1 MPATDD
7 LKLKT
12 ARTLKW
18 NTIDRLSSQVLYAVT
33 GIVLA
38 NVLSK
43 EEFGLV
49 GAVMVFQAFA
59 SLFVDSGFSGALIQ
73 RKSPTDVD
81 YSTVLYFN
89 LGVSVAIYCLLWLVA
104 PLIDSIF
111 NAGGALVPLARVM
124 FLTFVI
130 NATAIVQTNRLMKQM
145 DVRMIAVS
153 NAVGLMVSGVTGIA
167 LALRGHGAWAV
178 VWQSIVL
185 ATVKSGLLWATS
197 HWRPLA
203 TFSLTSLR
211 SIFAVGAG
219 IMTSSFLNTVFLNI
233 YSFIIGTY
241 YNLAH
246 LGCYTQAD
254 KWSKMGVTSLSQTIT
269 ASFLPILSGCQD
281 DRPHFH
287 RMMAKTHRFTAY
299 LAMPCLVLLVL
310 LAEAIFHLLFGT
322 KWDEAVPLFRLLAL
336 RGIFVVLT
344 SLYTTQITA
353 LGAARRLV
361 EAEVVKDTLT
371 VAAIIATI
379 PFGITW
385 LVGGQVIAAALC
397 FIYSQ
402 WLVSCV
408 TGYRLTEMLGEIAPH
423 AAITLLSACPAAAV
437 AHFAPA
443 LPLMAGL
450 TPMVSSLVLIAAI
463 ATTFTLPYLALNAM
477 LHSRIQHEVFTYA
490 LGRFLHRKQ

>member
-1 MPATDD
+1 MGDD

-18 NTIDRLSSQVLYAVT
+18 NTLDRISSQVLYAVT

-38 NVLSK
+38 NVLTK

-73 RKSPTDVD
+73 RKAPTDTD

-89 LGVSVAIYCLLWLVA
+89 LGVSVLIYCILWLSA
-104 PLIDSIF
+104 PLIDSLF

-124 FLTFVI
+124 FLTFVL

-153 NAVGLMVSGVTGIA
+153 NAVGLVVSGATGII
-167 LALRGHGAWAV
+167 LALQGYGAWAI

-185 ATVKSGLLWATS
+185 SAVKSGLLWATS
-197 HWRPLA
+197 RWRPQA
-203 TFSLTSLR
+203 TFSMASLR
-211 SIFAVGAG
+211 SIFAVGVG
-219 IMTSSFLNTVFLNI
+219 IMTSSFLNTVFQNI

-241 YNLAH
+241 YNLAN

-254 KWSKMGVTSLSQTIT
+254 KWSKMGVTSLSQTVT
-269 ASFLPILSGCQD
+269 ASFLPVLSGCQD
-281 DRPHFH
+281 DRPRFH
-287 RMMAKTHRFTAY
+287 RMMAKTNRFTAY
-299 LAMPCLVLLVL
+299 VAMPCLVLLVL
-310 LAEAIFHLLFGT
+310 LSEAIFHTLFGT
-322 KWDEAVPLFRLLAL
+322 KWDEAIVLFQLLAA

-353 LGAARRLV
+353 IGAARKLV
-361 EAEVVKDTLT
+361 ESEVVKDVLT

-379 PFGITW
+379 PFGIEW
-385 LVGGQVIAAALC
+385 LVGGQVIAAAVC

-402 WLVSCV
+402 WLVART
-408 TGYRLTEMLGEIAPH
+408 TGYRVAAMLTEIAPY
-423 AAITLLSACPAAAV
+423 AAITLISAIPAAAV
-437 AHFAPA
+437 AYFVPQLHPVAMILAQTVAFAVPY
-443 LPLMAGL
+443 
-450 TPMVSSLVLIAAI
+450 VAI
-463 ATTFTLPYLALNAM
+463 NAM
-477 LHSRIQHEVFTYA
+477 LHSRIQHDVLSYA
-490 LGRFLHRKQ
+490 LGRFTRKKSD

>member
-1 MPATDD
+1 MGDD

-18 NTIDRLSSQVLYAVT
+18 NTLDRISSQVLYAVT

-38 NVLSK
+38 NVLTK

-73 RKSPTDVD
+73 RKAPTDTD

-89 LGVSVAIYCLLWLVA
+89 LGVSVLIYCILWLSA
-104 PLIDSIF
+104 PLIDSLF

-124 FLTFVI
+124 FLTFVL

-145 DVRMIAVS
+145 NVRMIAVS
-153 NAVGLMVSGVTGIA
+153 NAVGLVVSGATGII
-167 LALRGHGAWAV
+167 LALQGYGAWAI

-185 ATVKSGLLWATS
+185 SAVKSGLLWATS
-197 HWRPLA
+197 RWRPQA
-203 TFSLTSLR
+203 TFSMASLW
-211 SIFAVGAG
+211 SIFAVGVG
-219 IMTSSFLNTVFLNI
+219 IMTSSFLNTVFQNI

-241 YNLAH
+241 YNLAN

-254 KWSKMGVTSLSQTIT
+254 KWSKMGVTSLSQTVT
-269 ASFLPILSGCQD
+269 ASFLPVLSGCQD
-281 DRPHFH
+281 DRPRFH
-287 RMMAKTHRFTAY
+287 RMMAKTNRFTAY
-299 LAMPCLVLLVL
+299 VAMPCLVLLVL
-310 LAEAIFHLLFGT
+310 LSEAIFHTLFGT
-322 KWDEAVPLFRLLAL
+322 KWDEAIVLFQLLAA

-353 LGAARRLV
+353 IGAARKLV
-361 EAEVVKDTLT
+361 ESEVVKDVLT

-379 PFGITW
+379 PFGIEW
-385 LVGGQVIAAALC
+385 LVGGQVIAAAVC

-402 WLVSCV
+402 WLVART
-408 TGYRLTEMLGEIAPH
+408 TGYRVAAMLMEIAPY
-423 AAITLLSACPAAAV
+423 
-437 AHFAPA
+437 
-443 LPLMAGL
+443 
-450 TPMVSSLVLIAAI
+450 AAI
-463 ATTFTLPYLALNAM
+463 ALICAAPAVAVAYCVPQLHPVAMIGAQTVVFAVPYVAINAM
-477 LHSRIQHEVFTYA
+477 LHSRIQHDVLSYA
-490 LGRFLHRKQ
+490 LGRFTRKKSV

>member
-1 MPATDD
+1 MGDD

-18 NTIDRLSSQVLYAVT
+18 NTLDRISSQVLYAVT

-38 NVLSK
+38 NVLTK

-73 RKSPTDVD
+73 RKAPTDTD

-89 LGVSVAIYCLLWLVA
+89 LGVSVLIYCILWLSA
-104 PLIDSIF
+104 PLIDSLF

-124 FLTFVI
+124 FLTFVL

-145 DVRMIAVS
+145 NVRMIAVS
-153 NAVGLMVSGVTGIA
+153 NAVGLVVSGATGII
-167 LALRGHGAWAV
+167 LALQGYGAWAI

-185 ATVKSGLLWATS
+185 SAVKSGLLWATS
-197 HWRPLA
+197 RWRPQA
-203 TFSLTSLR
+203 TFSMASLR

-219 IMTSSFLNTVFLNI
+219 IMTSSFLNTVFQNI

-241 YNLAH
+241 YNLAN

-254 KWSKMGVTSLSQTIT
+254 KWSKMGVTSLSQTVT
-269 ASFLPILSGCQD
+269 ASFLPVLSGCQD
-281 DRPHFH
+281 DRPRFH
-287 RMMAKTHRFTAY
+287 RMMAKTNRFTAY
-299 LAMPCLVLLVL
+299 VAMPCLVLLVL
-310 LAEAIFHLLFGT
+310 LSEAIFHTLFGT
-322 KWDEAVPLFRLLAL
+322 KWDEAIVLFQLLAA

-353 LGAARRLV
+353 IGAARKLV
-361 EAEVVKDTLT
+361 ESEVVKDVLT

-379 PFGITW
+379 PFGIEW
-385 LVGGQVIAAALC
+385 LVGGQVIAAAVC

-402 WLVSCV
+402 WLVART
-408 TGYRLTEMLGEIAPH
+408 TGYRVAAMLTEIAPY
-423 AAITLLSACPAAAV
+423 AAITLISAAPAAAV
-437 AHFAPA
+437 AYFVPQLHPVAMILAQTVAFAVPY
-443 LPLMAGL
+443 
-450 TPMVSSLVLIAAI
+450 VAI
-463 ATTFTLPYLALNAM
+463 NAM
-477 LHSRIQHEVFTYA
+477 LHSRIQHDVLSYA
-490 LGRFLHRKQ
+490 LGRFTRKKSD

>member
-1 MPATDD
+1 MGDD

-18 NTIDRLSSQVLYAVT
+18 NTLDRISSQVLYAVT

-38 NVLSK
+38 NVLTK

-73 RKSPTDVD
+73 RKAPTDTD

-89 LGVSVAIYCLLWLVA
+89 LGVSVLIYCILWLSA
-104 PLIDSIF
+104 PLIDSLF

-124 FLTFVI
+124 FLTFVL

-153 NAVGLMVSGVTGIA
+153 NAVGLVVSGATGII
-167 LALRGHGAWAV
+167 LALQGYGAWAI

-185 ATVKSGLLWATS
+185 SAVKSGLLWATS
-197 HWRPLA
+197 RWRPQA
-203 TFSLTSLR
+203 TFSMASLR
-211 SIFAVGAG
+211 SIFAVGVG
-219 IMTSSFLNTVFLNI
+219 IMTSSFLNTVFQNI

-241 YNLAH
+241 YNLAN

-254 KWSKMGVTSLSQTIT
+254 KWSKMGVTSLSQTVT
-269 ASFLPILSGCQD
+269 ASFLPVLSGCQD
-281 DRPHFH
+281 DRPRFH
-287 RMMAKTHRFTAY
+287 RMMAKTNRFTAY
-299 LAMPCLVLLVL
+299 VAMPCLVLLVL
-310 LAEAIFHLLFGT
+310 LSEAIFHTLFGT
-322 KWDEAVPLFRLLAL
+322 KWDEAIVLFQLLAA

-353 LGAARRLV
+353 IGAARKLV
-361 EAEVVKDTLT
+361 ESEVVKDVLT

-379 PFGITW
+379 PFGIEW
-385 LVGGQVIAAALC
+385 LVGGQVIAAAVC
-397 FIYSQ
+397 FVYSQ
-402 WLVSCV
+402 WLVART
-408 TGYRLTEMLGEIAPH
+408 TGYRVAAMLTEIAPY
-423 AAITLLSACPAAAV
+423 AAITLISAIPAAAV
-437 AHFAPA
+437 AYFVPQLHPVAMILAQTVAFAVPY
-443 LPLMAGL
+443 
-450 TPMVSSLVLIAAI
+450 VAI
-463 ATTFTLPYLALNAM
+463 NAM
-477 LHSRIQHEVFTYA
+477 LHSRIQHDVLSYA
-490 LGRFLHRKQ
+490 LGRFTRKKSD

>member
-1 MPATDD
+1 MGDD

-18 NTIDRLSSQVLYAVT
+18 NTLDRISSQVLYAVT

-38 NVLSK
+38 NVLTK

-73 RKSPTDVD
+73 RKAPTDTD

-89 LGVSVAIYCLLWLVA
+89 LGVSVLIYCILWLSA
-104 PLIDSIF
+104 PLIDSLF

-124 FLTFVI
+124 FLTFVL

-145 DVRMIAVS
+145 NVRMIAVS
-153 NAVGLMVSGVTGIA
+153 NAVGLVVSGATGII
-167 LALRGHGAWAV
+167 LALQGYGAWAI

-185 ATVKSGLLWATS
+185 SAVKSGLLWATS
-197 HWRPLA
+197 RWRPQA
-203 TFSLTSLR
+203 TFSMASLR

-219 IMTSSFLNTVFLNI
+219 IMTSSFLNTVFQNI

-241 YNLAH
+241 YNLAN

-254 KWSKMGVTSLSQTIT
+254 KWSKMGVTSLSQTVT
-269 ASFLPILSGCQD
+269 ASFLPVLSGCQD
-281 DRPHFH
+281 DRPRFH
-287 RMMAKTHRFTAY
+287 RMMAKTNRFTAY
-299 LAMPCLVLLVL
+299 VAMPCLVLLVL
-310 LAEAIFHLLFGT
+310 LSEAIFHTLFGT
-322 KWDEAVPLFRLLAL
+322 KWDEAIVLFQLLAA

-353 LGAARRLV
+353 IGAARKLV
-361 EAEVVKDTLT
+361 ESEVVKDVLT

-379 PFGITW
+379 PFGIEW
-385 LVGGQVIAAALC
+385 LVGGEGIAAAVC
-397 FIYSQ
+397 FVYSQ
-402 WLVSCV
+402 WLVART
-408 TGYRLTEMLGEIAPH
+408 TGYRVAAMLTEIAPY
-423 AAITLLSACPAAAV
+423 AAITLISAIPAAAV
-437 AHFAPA
+437 AYFVPQLHPVAMILAQTVAFAVPY
-443 LPLMAGL
+443 
-450 TPMVSSLVLIAAI
+450 VAI
-463 ATTFTLPYLALNAM
+463 NAM
-477 LHSRIQHEVFTYA
+477 LHSRIQHDVLSYA
-490 LGRFLHRKQ
+490 LGRFTRKKSD

>member
-1 MPATDD
+1 MGDD

-18 NTIDRLSSQVLYAVT
+18 NTLDRISSQVLYAVT

-38 NVLSK
+38 NVLTK

-73 RKSPTDVD
+73 RKAPTDTD

-89 LGVSVAIYCLLWLVA
+89 LGVSVLIYCILWLSA
-104 PLIDSIF
+104 PLIDSLF

-124 FLTFVI
+124 FLTFVL

-145 DVRMIAVS
+145 NVRMIAVS
-153 NAVGLMVSGVTGIA
+153 NAVGLVVSGATGII
-167 LALRGHGAWAV
+167 LALQGYGAWAI

-185 ATVKSGLLWATS
+185 SAVKSGLLWATS
-197 HWRPLA
+197 RWRPQA
-203 TFSLTSLR
+203 TFSMASLR
-211 SIFAVGAG
+211 SIFAVGVG
-219 IMTSSFLNTVFLNI
+219 IMTSSFLNTVFQNI

-241 YNLAH
+241 YNLAN

-254 KWSKMGVTSLSQTIT
+254 KWSKMGVTSLSQTVT
-269 ASFLPILSGCQD
+269 ASFLPVLSGCQD
-281 DRPHFH
+281 DRPRFH
-287 RMMAKTHRFTAY
+287 RMMAKTNRFTAY
-299 LAMPCLVLLVL
+299 VAMPCLVLLVL
-310 LAEAIFHLLFGT
+310 LSEAIFHTLFGT
-322 KWDEAVPLFRLLAL
+322 KWDEAIVLFQLLAA

-353 LGAARRLV
+353 IGAARKLV
-361 EAEVVKDTLT
+361 ESEVVKDVLT

-379 PFGITW
+379 PFGIEW
-385 LVGGQVIAAALC
+385 LVGGQVIAAAVC

-402 WLVSCV
+402 WLVART
-408 TGYRLTEMLGEIAPH
+408 TGYSVAAMLTEIAPY
-423 AAITLLSACPAAAV
+423 AAITLISAAPAAAV
-437 AHFAPA
+437 AYFVPQLHPVAMILAQTVAFAVPY
-443 LPLMAGL
+443 
-450 TPMVSSLVLIAAI
+450 VAI
-463 ATTFTLPYLALNAM
+463 NAM
-477 LHSRIQHEVFTYA
+477 LHSRIQHDVLSYA
-490 LGRFLHRKQ
+490 LGRFTRKKSD

>member
-1 MPATDD
+1 MGDD

-18 NTIDRLSSQVLYAVT
+18 NTMDRISSQVLYAVT

-38 NVLSK
+38 NVLTK

-73 RKSPTDVD
+73 RKAPTDTD

-89 LGVSVAIYCLLWLVA
+89 LGVSVLIYCILWLSA
-104 PLIDSIF
+104 PLIDSLF

-124 FLTFVI
+124 FLTFVL

-153 NAVGLMVSGVTGIA
+153 NAVGLVVSGATGII
-167 LALRGHGAWAV
+167 LALQGYGAWAI

-185 ATVKSGLLWATS
+185 SAVKSGLLWATS
-197 HWRPLA
+197 RWRPQA
-203 TFSLTSLR
+203 TFSMASLR
-211 SIFAVGAG
+211 SIFAVGVG
-219 IMTSSFLNTVFLNI
+219 IMTSSFLNTVFQNI

-241 YNLAH
+241 YNLAN

-254 KWSKMGVTSLSQTIT
+254 KWSKMGVTSLSQTVT
-269 ASFLPILSGCQD
+269 ASFLPVLSGCQD
-281 DRPHFH
+281 DRPRFH
-287 RMMAKTHRFTAY
+287 RMMAKTNRFTAY
-299 LAMPCLVLLVL
+299 VAMPCLVLLVL
-310 LAEAIFHLLFGT
+310 LSEAIFHTLFGT
-322 KWDEAVPLFRLLAL
+322 KWDEAILLFQLLAA

-353 LGAARRLV
+353 IGAARKLV
-361 EAEVVKDTLT
+361 QSEVAKDLLT

-379 PFGITW
+379 PFGIEW
-385 LVGGQVIAAALC
+385 LVGGQVIAAAVC
-397 FIYSQ
+397 FVYSQ
-402 WLVSCV
+402 WLVART
-408 TGYRLTEMLGEIAPH
+408 TGYRVAEMLTEIAPY
-423 AAITLLSACPAAAV
+423 AAITLISATPAAAV
-437 AHFAPA
+437 AYFVPQLHPVAMILAQTLAFAVPY
-443 LPLMAGL
+443 
-450 TPMVSSLVLIAAI
+450 VAI
-463 ATTFTLPYLALNAM
+463 NAM
-477 LHSRIQHEVFTYA
+477 LHSRIQHDVLSYA
-490 LGRFLHRKQ
+490 LGRFTRKKSD

>member
-1 MPATDD
+1 MGDD

-18 NTIDRLSSQVLYAVT
+18 NTLDRISSQVLYAVT

-38 NVLSK
+38 NVLTK

-73 RKSPTDVD
+73 RKAPTDTD

-89 LGVSVAIYCLLWLVA
+89 LGVSVLIYCILWLSA
-104 PLIDSIF
+104 PLIDSLF

-124 FLTFVI
+124 FLTFVL

-153 NAVGLMVSGVTGIA
+153 NAVGLVVSGATGII
-167 LALRGHGAWAV
+167 LALQGYGAWAI

-185 ATVKSGLLWATS
+185 SAVKSGLLWATS
-197 HWRPLA
+197 RWRPQA
-203 TFSLTSLR
+203 TFSMASLR

-219 IMTSSFLNTVFLNI
+219 IMTSSFLNTVFQNI

-241 YNLAH
+241 YNLAQ

-254 KWSKMGVTSLSQTIT
+254 KWSKMGVTSLSQTVT
-269 ASFLPILSGCQD
+269 ASFLPVLSGCQD
-281 DRPHFH
+281 DRPRFH
-287 RMMAKTHRFTAY
+287 RMMAKTNRFTAY
-299 LAMPCLVLLVL
+299 VAMPCLVLLVL
-310 LAEAIFHLLFGT
+310 LSEAIFHTLFGT
-322 KWDEAVPLFRLLAL
+322 KWDEAIVLFQLLAA

-353 LGAARRLV
+353 IGAARKLV
-361 EAEVVKDTLT
+361 ESEVVKDVLT

-379 PFGITW
+379 PFGIEW
-385 LVGGQVIAAALC
+385 LVGGQVIAAAVC

-402 WLVSCV
+402 WLVART
-408 TGYRLTEMLGEIAPH
+408 TGYRVAAMLTEIAPY
-423 AAITLLSACPAAAV
+423 AAITLISAIPAAAV
-437 AHFAPA
+437 AYFVPQLHPVAMILAQTVAFAVPY
-443 LPLMAGL
+443 
-450 TPMVSSLVLIAAI
+450 VAI
-463 ATTFTLPYLALNAM
+463 NAM
-477 LHSRIQHEVFTYA
+477 LHSRIQHDVLSYA
-490 LGRFLHRKQ
+490 LGRFTRKKSD

>member
-1 MPATDD
+1 MGDD

-18 NTIDRLSSQVLYAVT
+18 NTLDRISSQVLYAVT

-38 NVLSK
+38 NVLTK

-73 RKSPTDVD
+73 RKAPTDTD

-89 LGVSVAIYCLLWLVA
+89 LGVSVLIYCILWLSA
-104 PLIDSIF
+104 PLIDSLF

-124 FLTFVI
+124 FLTFVL

-145 DVRMIAVS
+145 NVRMIAVS
-153 NAVGLMVSGVTGIA
+153 NAVGLVVSGATGII
-167 LALRGHGAWAV
+167 LALQGYGAWAI

-185 ATVKSGLLWATS
+185 SAVKSGLLWATS
-197 HWRPLA
+197 RWRPQA
-203 TFSLTSLR
+203 TFSMASLR
-211 SIFAVGAG
+211 SIFAVGVG
-219 IMTSSFLNTVFLNI
+219 IMTSSFLNTVFQNI

-241 YNLAH
+241 YNLAN

-254 KWSKMGVTSLSQTIT
+254 KWSKMGVTSLSQTVT
-269 ASFLPILSGCQD
+269 ASFLPVLSGCQD
-281 DRPHFH
+281 DRPRFH
-287 RMMAKTHRFTAY
+287 RMMAKTNRFTAY
-299 LAMPCLVLLVL
+299 VAMPCLVLLVL
-310 LAEAIFHLLFGT
+310 LSEAIFHTLFGT
-322 KWDEAVPLFRLLAL
+322 KWDEAIVLFQLLAA

-353 LGAARRLV
+353 IGAARKLV
-361 EAEVVKDTLT
+361 ESEVVKDVLT

-379 PFGITW
+379 PFGIEW
-385 LVGGQVIAAALC
+385 LVGGQVIAAAVC

-402 WLVSCV
+402 WLVART
-408 TGYRLTEMLGEIAPH
+408 TGYSVAAMLTEIAPY
-423 AAITLLSACPAAAV
+423 AAITLISAAPAAAV
-437 AHFAPA
+437 AYCVPQLHPVAMILAQTVAFAVPY
-443 LPLMAGL
+443 
-450 TPMVSSLVLIAAI
+450 VAI
-463 ATTFTLPYLALNAM
+463 NAM
-477 LHSRIQHEVFTYA
+477 LHSRIQHDVLSYA
-490 LGRFLHRKQ
+490 LGRFTRKKSD